1 MNFTVITLFPA
12 VIDAYFTE
20 SIPAKAVEKG
30 LIGYKTVQIR
40 DFARDAHKTCDDA
53 PYGGGA
59 GMLLL
64 AAPLSRALES
74 AGILPKGG
82 EAAMEGAR
90 PRVAYLSP
98 SGRPFTQEKA
108 AEFSRLSDLALICGR
123 YEGIDAR
130 IIERYVDEEISVGDY
145 VLSSGELAAL
155 VVIDAV
161 HRLVEGVIT
170 RESLTEESF
179 SGGLLE
185 YPQWTRPEEFDRM
198 RVPEVLL
205 SGHHERIRLWR
216 LERRVEKTMR
226 NRPDLLEKG
235 IREGVFD
242 KETRDLIEKAAQG
255 ADKEQWNE

>member
-12 VIDAYFTE
+12 IIDAYFTE

-40 DFARDAHKTCDDA
+40 EFAQDKHKTCDDA

-64 AAPLSRALES
+64 PAPLSRALEA
-74 AGILPKGG
+74 AGARPKEASG
-82 EAAMEGAR
+82 EAAR
-90 PRVAYLSP
+90 PRVVYLSP
-98 SGRPFTQEKA
+98 SGRPFDQEKA
-108 AEFSRLSDLALICGR
+108 LEFSRLPELLLICGR

-155 VVIDAV
+155 VVIDAA

-185 YPQWTRPEEFDRM
+185 YPQWTRPEEFDRL
-198 RVPEVLL
+198 RVPEALL
-205 SGHHERIRLWR
+205 SGHHERIRRWR
-216 LERRVEKTMR
+216 LERRVERTMR

-235 IREGVFD
+235 VREGVFD
-242 KETRDLIEKAAQG
+242 QETLELIEKAAQG
-255 ADKEQWNE
+255 AGKEQ